1 MAIGALV
8 SEFMRLL
15 GSKIIPPQNLGSGHD
30 PAKYL
35 RGDSTWATPPGTGG
49 GSGDDTIG
57 WVL

>member
-30 PAKYL
+30 PAKFL
-35 RGDSTWATPPGTGG
+35 RGDSTWQTPAG
-49 GSGDDTIG
+49 GSGGGDDTVA